1 MSLSSKGLHNNQ
13 EVKINNKVTML
24 NPNAAEFVPSQ
35 FRYSS
40 LEHTKNGD
48 VARIDFPG
56 TSAKAIL
63 DRSESNASNNSDDEV
78 HQYWR
83 RQLPDD
89 ITPDFKFSGE
99 DETARLGL
107 SIAGLSIHDGRVN
120 GDQHLS
126 NGRGYFNGNSIS
138 DLPLDPAVLE
148 DIDAKHVEYLTS
160 QFPGFSAESLADVY
174 YANQCN
180 LSSTI
185 EMLTQLELQVD
196 DGFNPNLDTNTS
208 APSLTALDF
217 PALPVPDAQN
227 GLSMYAEDDLQQ
239 VANNR
244 SGPSGML
251 RNPPDFASAV
261 RKIASQDPH
270 WKYERNGS
278 TDGNI
283 GSSRSQ
289 QLLAS
294 SYGAQGRSFHGD
306 KSQSYNST
314 RAAPIWLDTGDSVA
328 NLYSESREE
337 ARDLARLR
345 NTCFEQATQAFR
357 IGNKAL
363 AKELSNKGKFY
374 GMQMEAAHEKAKEAI
389 FRQRFVNSTATDLYG
404 GRQERMIDLHGLH
417 VNEAVHVLKD
427 ELNVFRNNA
436 RSSGQFFQVSICVGT
451 GHHTKGSR
459 TPARLPVA
467 VEQFLIKEGIQYTEP
482 QPGLFRVVIY

>member
-1 MSLSSKGLHNNQ
+1 
-13 EVKINNKVTML
+13 
-24 NPNAAEFVPSQ
+24 
-35 FRYSS
+35 
-40 LEHTKNGD
+40 
-48 VARIDFPG
+48 
-56 TSAKAIL
+56 
-63 DRSESNASNNSDDEV
+63 
-78 HQYWR
+78 
-83 RQLPDD
+83 
-89 ITPDFKFSGE
+89 
-99 DETARLGL
+99 
-107 SIAGLSIHDGRVN
+107 
-120 GDQHLS
+120 
-126 NGRGYFNGNSIS
+126 
-138 DLPLDPAVLE
+138 
-148 DIDAKHVEYLTS
+148 
-160 QFPGFSAESLADVY
+160 
-174 YANQCN
+174 
-180 LSSTI
+180 
-185 EMLTQLELQVD
+185 MLTQLELQVD

-244 SGPSGML
+244 AIDKENLLYYKSGPSGML

-389 FRQRFVNSTATDLYG
+389 FRQRNQVTLG